1 MPESEKQMSGMIYQ
15 DLEFSEPVAL
25 QGSALS
31 TKQGLYAILVPDMS
45 FFPWPYR
52 VIFFGE
58 ADSVAKH
65 VTPKHAQYNEWVG
78 EAAGAELF
86 VAVHNTGRMTAKK
99 RQAAANE
106 LISACCNEA
115 MSCSAV

>member
-1 MPESEKQMSGMIYQ
+1 MSGMIFK
-15 DLEFSEPVAL
+15 DREFSEPVVL
-25 QGSALS
+25 QGSTLS
-31 TKQGLYAILVPDMS
+31 TKQGIYAILVPDMS

-52 VIFFGE
+52 VLFFGE
-58 ADSVAKH
+58 ADNIAKH

-78 EAAGAELF
+78 AAAGAELY

-99 RQAAANE
+99 RQAAENE
-106 LISACCNEA
+106 LVSEFEPCCNQL